1 MTVVIP
7 LLVIC
12 SIIVLFYGALYVIGP
27 DDDVEERLIQGHFIE
42 HSFQSHNQSS
52 PVSGQI
58 GPRIGLGRFGDN
70 LRLELAQAGIQMKVG
85 EFLLINIG
93 LFFGALI
100 TGALLSKSIIGG
112 IGLAALALAIPRVWL
127 KRKKDKRIATFQ
139 EQLPDALNL
148 IVGSLRAGYGLIQ
161 AMKLVAQEMPSP
173 SREEYERVTNE
184 LALGISL
191 HNALGH
197 LVERMESEDLALVA
211 TAINIQHEVG
221 GNLGNIL
228 DTISDTIRERVRV
241 QGEIRTMTS
250 MQRMTGY
257 MLAAMPFFVAAILM
271 VLNPGYI
278 TQLFVF
284 PWIFIPIGAVVSMS
298 LGILFM
304 NKLLQIDL

>member
-7 LLVIC
+7 LLVMC
-12 SIIVLFYGALYVIGP
+12 SIIVLFYGTLYIIGP
-27 DDDVEERLIQGHFIE
+27 DEDVEERLVQGHFVE
-42 HSFQSHNQSS
+42 HSFRSHNQPS
-52 PVSGQI
+52 PVSRELGQ
-58 GPRIGLGRFGDN
+58 RIGLGRYGAR

-85 EFLLINIG
+85 EFLLINVG

-100 TGALLSKSIIGG
+100 VGSLVSKSIMGG
-112 IGLAALALAIPRVWL
+112 IGLASLALVMPRVWL
-127 KRKKDKRIATFQ
+127 KRKKEKRIATFQ
-139 EQLPDALNL
+139 EQLPDVLNL

-173 SREEYERVTNE
+173 SREEYERVSNE
-184 LALGISL
+184 LSLGISL

-197 LVERMESEDLALVA
+197 LVERMESEDLALVV

-278 TQLFVF
+278 MQLFVF
-284 PWIFIPIGAVVSMS
+284 PWIFIPIGALVSMS
-298 LGILFM
+298 LGIVFM

>member
-7 LLVIC
+7 LLVMC
-12 SIIVLFYGALYVIGP
+12 SIIVLFYGTLYIIGP
-27 DDDVEERLIQGHFIE
+27 DEDVEERLVQGHFVE
-42 HSFQSHNQSS
+42 HSFRSHNQPS
-52 PVSGQI
+52 PVSRELGQ
-58 GPRIGLGRFGDN
+58 RIGLGRYGAR

-85 EFLLINIG
+85 EFLLINVG

-100 TGALLSKSIIGG
+100 VGSLVSKSIMGG
-112 IGLAALALAIPRVWL
+112 IGLASLALVMPRVWL
-127 KRKKDKRIATFQ
+127 KRKKEKRIATFQ
-139 EQLPDALNL
+139 EQLPDVLNL

-173 SREEYERVTNE
+173 SREEYERVSNE
-184 LALGISL
+184 LSLGISL

-197 LVERMESEDLALVA
+197 LVERMESEDLALVV

-278 TQLFVF
+278 MQLFVF

-298 LGILFM
+298 LGIVFM